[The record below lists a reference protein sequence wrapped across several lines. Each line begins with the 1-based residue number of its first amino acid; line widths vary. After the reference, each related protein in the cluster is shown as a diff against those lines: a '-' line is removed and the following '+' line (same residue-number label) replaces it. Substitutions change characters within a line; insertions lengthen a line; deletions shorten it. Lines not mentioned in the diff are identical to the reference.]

1 VPREAAAKS
10 GVELKPP
17 VSRASERG
25 AVVLEFQSTAVLSGA
40 LVFLW
45 DAEVVDLLKA
55 PHQAPEQ
62 GEARS

>member
-10 GVELKPP
+10 GVERKPP

-25 AVVLEFQSTAVLSGA
+25 AVVLEFQSTAVLSET

-45 DAEVVDLLKA
+45 DAEVLDLLKA
-55 PHQAPEQ
+55 LHQAPEHA
-62 GEARS
+62 EARS